1 MSRNSATTAVSNN
14 NGRPGN
20 GAVHELACQWRRES
34 GPLGRRNGVPPPRGK
49 GGLPGDGQAQALT
62 ESISLAEEG
71 AVHSVT
77 APMCSEKDPLNRHH
91 RHHRVHDVR
100 HILADQA
107 DADQADAEPH
117 TELLERLMRR
127 RRTDDSQQAVDFRH
141 HGSPS
146 GCGHES
152 RAGPRHAPA
161 GHGDAGH
168 ADDPG
173 NQSARAL
180 LRPRNDPG
188 TSPRPQLDNPVL
200 ALSPRGSS

>member
-1 MSRNSATTAVSNN
+1 MMA
-14 NGRPGN
+14 RP
-20 GAVHELACQWRRES
+20 
-34 GPLGRRNGVPPPRGK
+34 
-49 GGLPGDGQAQALT
+49 QALT

-71 AVHSVT
+71 AVHSVI

-100 HILADQA
+100 HIL
-107 DADQADAEPH
+107 ADQADAEPH

-180 LRPRNDPG
+180 LRPRNLPTPPAGQPG
-188 TSPRPQLDNPVL
+188 AGPQPKGVILTSGPHRARRRGAQMGCQGLFLATLRALPHPAVYPRRF
-200 ALSPRGSS
+200 S